1 MPNSKVTHSGK
12 SNIEMPNF
20 EVSNSNFQDILHL
33 PHFHAPNKPYL
44 SSEKR
49 AAQFMSFKSL
59 DTYEDVIEK
68 KIQILKD
75 QSLDPIIDYH
85 ENQSFDLDIDYSE
98 NQSLDPT
105 IDYSESQE
113 NTTSKN
119 NTAFF

>member
-59 DTYEDVIEK
+59 DTYEDVLEK
-68 KIQILKD
+68 KIQI
-75 QSLDPIIDYH
+75 
-85 ENQSFDLDIDYSE
+85 
-98 NQSLDPT
+98 
-105 IDYSESQE
+105 
-113 NTTSKN
+113 
-119 NTAFF
+119 

>member
-1 MPNSKVTHSGK
+1 MPPLSNVIRKLEVTV
-12 SNIEMPNF
+12 PNF
-20 EVSNSNFQDILHL
+20 EFQDILHL
-33 PHFHAPNKPYL
+33 PHFHAPDKPYL
-44 SSEKR
+44 SPEKR
-49 AAQFMSFKSL
+49 TAQFMPFKSL

-85 ENQSFDLDIDYSE
+85 ENQSLDLNIDYSE

-113 NTTSKN
+113 NNTPKN

>member
-12 SNIEMPNF
+12 SNTEMPNF
-20 EVSNSNFQDILHL
+20 EVSNFEFQDILYL

-49 AAQFMSFKSL
+49 AAQFMPFKSL

-68 KIQILKD
+68 KIQTLKD

-85 ENQSFDLDIDYSE
+85 EDRSLDLDIDCSE
-98 NQSLDPT
+98 DQFLDPT

-113 NTTSKN
+113 NSTPKN

>member
-1 MPNSKVTHSGK
+1 
-12 SNIEMPNF
+12 MPNF
-20 EVSNSNFQDILHL
+20 EFKDILYL

-44 SSEKR
+44 SPEKR
-49 AAQFMSFKSL
+49 AAQFMPFKSL

-68 KIQILKD
+68 KIQIIKD
-75 QSLDPIIDYH
+75 QPLDPIIDYH
-85 ENQSFDLDIDYSE
+85 EDQSLDLDINYSE
-98 NQSLDPT
+98 DQSLDPT

>member
-1 MPNSKVTHSGK
+1 MPKIESSSSKMQESEILSSKVV
-12 SNIEMPNF
+12 NF
-20 EVSNSNFQDILHL
+20 EFQDILHL
-33 PHFHAPNKPYL
+33 PHFHAPDKPYL
-44 SSEKR
+44 SPEKR

-85 ENQSFDLDIDYSE
+85 EDQSLDLDINYSE
-98 NQSLDPT
+98 DQFLDLT

-113 NTTSKN
+113 NNTPKN